1 METKQRILN
10 TAESL
15 FMRYGLKSVTMDDVS
30 RELGISKKTLY
41 QFVENKKDLI
51 NAVIAATIQ
60 SEKEVMD
67 QIQAESTNAIDE
79 MLRIARHVTQ
89 KLREFHPGAVYDL
102 QKYYREAW
110 DLMNAFHEHYIFSTI
125 KGNIERGQTEG
136 LYRSDANSEIIARL
150 YVGKTFDL
158 VDESNFP
165 LARYN
170 RQKLFQEYILY
181 HLRGIASTKGLKLLE
196 KHCQ

>member
-15 FMRYGLKSVTMDDVS
+15 FMRYGIKSVTMDDVS

-41 QFVENKKDLI
+41 QYVDNKKDLI
-51 NAVIAATIQ
+51 ANVLAASIE
-60 SEKEVMD
+60 SEKVVMQ

-89 KLREFHPGAVYDL
+89 KLREFNPGAVYDL

-110 DLMNAFHEHYIFSTI
+110 ELMEAFHEHYIFATI

-136 LYRSDANSEIIARL
+136 YYRPDANPDIIARL

-170 RQKLFQEYILY
+170 RQNLFQEYIFY
-181 HLRGIASTKGLKLLE
+181 HLRGIASAKGLKLLE
-196 KHCQ
+196 KYCQ